1 MKLKKYVL
9 AFVMLFAVFGILGYK
24 TPVVASS
31 MGKVICVTQIK
42 GKYVYY
48 YDCDVNIET
57 PEIKGTRK
65 RAKLTNKTKYYCYLT
80 DDFDA
85 MTEVPQVSK
94 KTFKKAMKDAKQW
107 GNIGFYVFGKFKGGR
122 CVRLMEPYWP

>member
-1 MKLKKYVL
+1 MRKKYIMAVI
-9 AFVMLFAVFGILGYK
+9 MLFVVFSIFSFKL
-24 TPVVASS
+24 PASASS
-31 MGKVICVTQIK
+31 MGKVICVNQIK

-48 YDCDVNIET
+48 YNCDVNIET
-57 PEIKGTRK
+57 PVIKGARK

-85 MTEVPQVSK
+85 MTEVSRVSK

-107 GNIGFYVFGKFKGGR
+107 DHNGFYVFGKFKKGK

>member
-1 MKLKKYVL
+1 MRKKCIV
-9 AFVMLFAVFGILGYK
+9 AFIILFAVFGIFSFG
-24 TPVVASS
+24 TPVSASS

-48 YDCDVNIET
+48 YNCDVNIET
-57 PEIKGTRK
+57 PVIKGVRK

-80 DDFDA
+80 DDVDA
-85 MTEVPQVSK
+85 DTEVSRVSK
-94 KTFKKAMKDAKQW
+94 KTFKQTVKDAKQW
-107 GNIGFYVFGKFKGGR
+107 NDDGFYVFGKFKKGK